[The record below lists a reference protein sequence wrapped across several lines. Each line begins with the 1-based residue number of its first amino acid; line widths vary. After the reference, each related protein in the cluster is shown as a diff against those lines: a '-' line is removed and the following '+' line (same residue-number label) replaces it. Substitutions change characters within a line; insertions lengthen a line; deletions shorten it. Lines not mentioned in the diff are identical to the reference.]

1 MKKPT
6 PKFIRGS
13 KVHIRKGTVISRII
27 GDHVVSASLLIDPAN
42 TYKVTSNNW
51 GRIRVRIPEWNKSI
65 TFSAYQLERA

>member
-65 TFSAYQLERA
+65 TFSAHQLERA